1 MKLNIDAWVDH
12 EGIWFPIRIHRNH
25 FFNLTRNNRNFIS
38 LAFSP
43 LKQLEYKDAW
53 GFGDRQP
60 MAKRELG

>member
-1 MKLNIDAWVDH
+1 MVDH
-12 EGIWFPIRIHRNH
+12 EGIWFPIRTHGDH
-25 FFNLTRNNRNFIS
+25 FFNLTRDNHNFIS
-38 LAFSP
+38 LAFAP